1 MTNTTHSAQDDLAFM
16 RGLVDG
22 NSAFPAAFGETYLAG
37 GLIYGLQVLVQASLA
52 PTLPPLV
59 QLIAGIGPTVIFLAA
74 LTWIIWRHRHVRA
87 GSAVSRALN
96 AAFGCVGLAN
106 LALVCVIGSLALRR
120 HSLEIWL
127 IYPCVVFV
135 LQGMAWLIAFALR
148 KRAWQGVVGI
158 GWFVAAIGMALCIGS
173 LGSYALV
180 AGLSL
185 IGLMAVPGAVMMR
198 LARNPA

>member
-22 NSAFPAAFGETYLAG
+22 TSSFPPAFGETYLAG
-37 GLIYGLQVLVQASLA
+37 GLIYGLQVLIQVALPSTA
-52 PTLPPLV
+52 PPLV
-59 QLIAGIGPTVIFLAA
+59 QLTAGIAPTGIFLAGLA
-74 LTWIIWRHRHVRA
+74 WIIWRHRHVPP

-106 LALVCVIGSLALRR
+106 LALICVIGSLAVRR

-135 LQGMAWLIAFALR
+135 LQGLAWLVAYALR
-148 KRAWQGVVGI
+148 KRAWQGLVGI
-158 GWFVAAIGMALCIGS
+158 GWFAAAIGLALTIGS

-180 AGLSL
+180 GGGSL

-198 LARNPA
+198 LARKPA